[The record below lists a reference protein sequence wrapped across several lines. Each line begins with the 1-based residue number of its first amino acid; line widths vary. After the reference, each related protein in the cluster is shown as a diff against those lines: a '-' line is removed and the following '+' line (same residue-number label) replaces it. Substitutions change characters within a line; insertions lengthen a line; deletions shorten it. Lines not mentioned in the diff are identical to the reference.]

1 MKQVQALVIGA
12 GPAGLMAAEVLARAG
27 HQVVILEAKAT
38 PARKF
43 LMAGKSGLNLTKD
56 EGFDAF
62 LARYDA
68 PAFLGPVL
76 SNFHNHSVMDW
87 AKGLGV
93 ELFTGSTGRVFPVE
107 MKASRLLRAWLR
119 RLDGL
124 GVKLLTRHRMVDV
137 APGLVVADGPDGEVK
152 FDANV
157 IVLALGGASWARL
170 GSDGAW
176 APLLAQ
182 KGVDLTPFTPSNAG
196 LSVDWSDKMTRH
208 FGQPVK
214 GVALNAGSAKSQSEF
229 VISAKGLEGGG
240 IYEMSA
246 ALRAGHALTLD
257 LVPRLSMGDIAARLA
272 KTNSKDTQSN
282 RLRKALN
289 LDPAKLALFHEF
301 GGKIATLKSIS
312 VRHQGFRPIDE
323 AISTAGG
330 IARSALTQ
338 GVMLKALPGVFVAGE
353 MIDWDAPTGGYLLT
367 ACLATGHLAGQS
379 ASAFIAGQTPFQSH
393 GDLPAFPP

>member
-1 MKQVQALVIGA
+1 MSGQVLVIGA
-12 GPAGLMAAEVLARAG
+12 GPAGLMAADVLASAG
-27 HQVVILEAKAT
+27 LSVVILEAKAT

-56 EGFDAF
+56 EGFEAF

-68 PAFLGPVL
+68 PAFLHPVL
-76 SNFHNHSVMDW
+76 SNFNNHSVMDW
-87 AKGLGV
+87 ARGLGV

-124 GVKLLTRHRMVDV
+124 GVRLLTRHRMVDLTPEQV
-137 APGLVVADGPDGEVK
+137 IAEGPSGRVTLS
-152 FDANV
+152 ASA

-170 GSDGAW
+170 GSDGTW
-176 APLLAQ
+176 APMLEGH
-182 KGVDLTPFTPSNAG
+182 GVELTSFVPSNAG
-196 LSVDWSDKMTRH
+196 LSVNWSDKMARH

-214 GVALNAGSAKSQSEF
+214 GVALHAGQARSQSEF
-229 VISAKGLEGGG
+229 VISARGLEGGG
-240 IYEMSA
+240 IYDMNA
-246 ALRAGHALTLD
+246 AIRAGHPLSVD
-257 LVPRLSMGDIAARLA
+257 LVPRLSSNEIATRLA
-272 KTNSKDTQSN
+272 KTNPKDTQTN

-289 LDPAKLALFHEF
+289 LDPARLALFHEF
-301 GGKIATLKSIS
+301 GGSVATLKGIS

-330 IARSALTQ
+330 VARSALTE
-338 GVMLKALPGVFVAGE
+338 GLMLKALPGVFAAGE

-367 ACLATGHLAGQS
+367 ACLATGHLAGKS
-379 ASAFIAGQTPFQSH
+379 AADWVRTTR
-393 GDLPAFPP
+393 